1 MPALFV
7 SAINLRKKRGAAHLH
22 GSHQIRTCQAG
33 DQIQLFL
40 CMLMR
45 VGIGRE
51 KTRGTKIGKLKIAQ
65 RTRLSP
71 KRGRV
76 KLMVNVSS
84 LLCIRFKKGR

>member
-1 MPALFV
+1 
-7 SAINLRKKRGAAHLH
+7 
-22 GSHQIRTCQAG
+22 
-33 DQIQLFL
+33 
-40 CMLMR
+40 MLMR

-76 KLMVNVSS
+76 KLMVDVSS
-84 LLCIRFKKGR
+84 LLCIRLKKARCWKKIKEMEKKSGERRWPIGSQKCNL

>member
-1 MPALFV
+1 M
-7 SAINLRKKRGAAHLH
+7 
-22 GSHQIRTCQAG
+22 
-33 DQIQLFL
+33 

-51 KTRGTKIGKLKIAQ
+51 KIRGTKIGKLKIAQ

-76 KLMVNVSS
+76 KLLVNVSS
-84 LLCIRFKKGR
+84 LLCIRFKKGRCWKKKIKEREKRQESVGGKLARKSVTYDAAGKQKINFW